1 MTSTSNLKTL
11 VFLCLCL
18 FSTLLHGQDIENTY
32 QQIKE
37 KMTGPILKVKG
48 GINASLLGAYSNSNL
63 RRADP
68 FAWRLN
74 GQLQFDFY
82 GIKMP
87 VSLLMSSR
95 STVFNYQLPA
105 YTFVGLRPSYRWAS
119 LHLGNSNMSFSPYT
133 LSGHSFQGVGVE
145 LKPGIWRLS
154 AMRGQLRRAGL
165 REVGQLQAIDPTFRR
180 MAWGIKA
187 GIDTGKEH
195 FDLTLFKAGDQ
206 FNLLAADSLSIQ
218 PKENLVLGLAGRKN
232 VSQNLFVAVNYA
244 ASFLTRDARSGD
256 RIDPPSSLFT
266 LGLLDFKNSTALH
279 KALKT
284 SFGLKTNF
292 GRIEIHHE
300 WVDPGYRSLGTL
312 FFNDDLENI
321 TASSTFS
328 LLNKK
333 LNVHANLG
341 VQRNNLSGY
350 ESTVNRR
357 FVGTVNATYS
367 GLKALTLNLNY
378 SNFSSTN
385 RLRSLSDPLDLLDS
399 IKLVLVN
406 QQLNVAANYSLGAE
420 KKSMLNAQFSIQKGN
435 AIQNDE
441 VLLGQQNQYYLGQLS
456 HTYLLSDQ
464 GMSLSSSLMLNIYE
478 NQQLRNTSIAPTLS
492 FVLPLLK
499 DQLKWTTVLSYLY
512 QRTNPSQDSKI
523 SNWQNQLS
531 FSWDKKHRLQ
541 LQMGVIHRHGKGGQS
556 PTSLFESR
564 GRLTYAW
571 NF

>member
-1 MTSTSNLKTL
+1 MLSTTNFRTL
-11 VFLCLCL
+11 ILLGLCL
-18 FSTLLHGQDIENTY
+18 FSTLLKSQDIENTY

-37 KMTGPILKVKG
+37 KITGPVLKIKG
-48 GINASLLGAYSNSNL
+48 GVNASLLAAYTNSNT

-68 FAWRLN
+68 LAWRLN
-74 GQLQFDFY
+74 GQLQFDFW

-105 YTFVGLRPSYRWAS
+105 YTFVGLRPSYRWAT

-145 LKPGIWRLS
+145 LKPGIWRVS
-154 AMRGQLRRAGL
+154 AMRGQLKRAGL
-165 REVGQLQAIDPTFRR
+165 RELGQLQAIDPTFKRT
-180 MAWGIKA
+180 AWGIKA

-206 FNLLAADSLSIQ
+206 FDLRFTDSLNIQ
-218 PKENLVLGLAGRKN
+218 PKENLVLGLTGRKN
-232 VSQNLFVAVNYA
+232 ISQSLYIAVNYA
-244 ASFLTRDARSGD
+244 ASFLTRNANSND
-256 RIDPPSSLFT
+256 RLNPPPALYT
-266 LGLLDFKNSTALH
+266 LGLLDFKNSTAMH

-292 GRIEIHHE
+292 GSIEIHHE

-350 ESTVNRR
+350 ESNVNRR
-357 FVGTVNATYS
+357 FIGTVNATYN
-367 GLKALTLNLNY
+367 GIKALTLNLNY

-406 QQLNVAANYSLGAE
+406 QQLNIAANYSLGAE

-441 VLLGQQNQYYLGQLS
+441 VQIGQQNQYYLGQLS
-456 HTYLLSDQ
+456 HTYLFGNQ

-478 NQQLRNTSIAPTLS
+478 NQHLRNTSIAPTLS

-512 QRTNPSQDSKI
+512 QRTNPSQDSRI
-523 SNWQNQLS
+523 LNWQNQLS

-541 LQMGVIHRHGKGGQS
+541 LQMGLIQREGKGSQS
-556 PTSLFESR
+556 PAALFESR

-571 NF
+571 IF

>member
-1 MTSTSNLKTL
+1 MLSTTNFRTL
-11 VFLCLCL
+11 ILLGLCL
-18 FSTLLHGQDIENTY
+18 FSTLLQSQDIENTY

-37 KMTGPILKVKG
+37 KMTGPVLKIKG
-48 GINASLLGAYSNSNL
+48 GVNASLLAAYTNSNT

-74 GQLQFDFY
+74 GQLQFDFW

-105 YTFVGLRPSYRWAS
+105 YTFVGLRPSYRWAT

-145 LKPGIWRLS
+145 LKPGIWRVS
-154 AMRGQLRRAGL
+154 AMRGQLKRAGL
-165 REVGQLQAIDPTFRR
+165 RELGQLQAIDPTFKRT
-180 MAWGIKA
+180 AWGIKA

-206 FNLLAADSLSIQ
+206 IDLRFTDSLNIQ
-218 PKENLVLGLAGRKN
+218 PKENLVLGLTGRKN
-232 VSQNLFVAVNYA
+232 ISQSLYIAVNYA
-244 ASFLTRDARSGD
+244 ASFLTRNANSND
-256 RIDPPSSLFT
+256 RLNPPPALYT
-266 LGLLDFKNSTALH
+266 LGLLDFKNSTAMH

-292 GRIEIHHE
+292 GSIEIHHE

-350 ESTVNRR
+350 ESNVNRR
-357 FVGTVNATYS
+357 FIGTVNATYN
-367 GLKALTLNLNY
+367 GIKALTLNLNY

-406 QQLNVAANYSLGAE
+406 QQLNIAANYSLGAE

-441 VLLGQQNQYYLGQLS
+441 VQIGQQNQYYLGQLS
-456 HTYLLSDQ
+456 HTYLFGNQ

-478 NQQLRNTSIAPTLS
+478 NQHLRNTSIAPTLS

-512 QRTNPSQDSKI
+512 QRTNPSQDSRI
-523 SNWQNQLS
+523 LNWQNQLS

-541 LQMGVIHRHGKGGQS
+541 LQMGLIQREGKGSQS
-556 PTSLFESR
+556 PAALFESR

-571 NF
+571 IF

>member
-1 MTSTSNLKTL
+1 MLSTTNFRTL
-11 VFLCLCL
+11 ILLGLCL
-18 FSTLLHGQDIENTY
+18 FSTLLQSQDIENTY

-37 KMTGPILKVKG
+37 KMTGPVLKIKG
-48 GINASLLGAYSNSNL
+48 GVNASLLGAYTNSST

-74 GQLQFDFY
+74 GQLQFDFW

-105 YTFVGLRPSYRWAS
+105 YTFVGLRPSYRWAT

-145 LKPGIWRLS
+145 LKPGIWRVS
-154 AMRGQLRRAGL
+154 AMRGQLKRAGL
-165 REVGQLQAIDPTFRR
+165 RELGQLQAIDPTFKRT
-180 MAWGIKA
+180 AWGIKA

-206 FNLLAADSLSIQ
+206 FDLRSTDSLNIQ
-218 PKENLVLGLAGRKN
+218 PKENLVLGLTGRKN
-232 VSQNLFVAVNYA
+232 ISQSLYIAVNYA
-244 ASFLTRDARSGD
+244 ASFLTRNTNSND
-256 RIDPPSSLFT
+256 RLNPPPALYT

-292 GRIEIHHE
+292 GSIEIHHE

-350 ESTVNRR
+350 ESNVNRR
-357 FVGTVNATYS
+357 FIGTVNATYN
-367 GLKALTLNLNY
+367 GIKALTLNLNY

-441 VLLGQQNQYYLGQLS
+441 IQIGQQNQYYLGQLS
-456 HTYLLSDQ
+456 HTYLFGNQ
-464 GMSLSSSLMLNIYE
+464 GMSLNSSLMLNIYE
-478 NQQLRNTSIAPTLS
+478 NQLLRNTSITPTLS

-512 QRTNPSQDSKI
+512 QRTNPSQDSRI
-523 SNWQNQLS
+523 LNWQNQLS

-541 LQMGVIHRHGKGGQS
+541 LQMGLIQREGKGSQS
-556 PTSLFESR
+556 PAALFESR

-571 NF
+571 IF

>member
-1 MTSTSNLKTL
+1 MLSITNFRTL
-11 VFLCLCL
+11 ILLCLCL
-18 FSTLLHGQDIENTY
+18 FSTLLQSQDLENTY

-37 KMTGPILKVKG
+37 KMTEPVLKIKG
-48 GINASLLGAYSNSNL
+48 GVNASLLGAYTNSNT

-74 GQLQFDFY
+74 GQLQFDFW

-105 YTFVGLRPSYRWAS
+105 YTFVGLRPSYRWAT

-145 LKPGIWRLS
+145 LKPGIWRVS
-154 AMRGQLRRAGL
+154 AMRGQLKRAGL
-165 REVGQLQAIDPTFRR
+165 RELGQLQAIDPTFKRR
-180 MAWGIKA
+180 AWGIKA

-206 FNLLAADSLSIQ
+206 FDPRSTDSLSIQ
-218 PKENLVLGLAGRKN
+218 PKENLVLGLTGRKN
-232 VSQNLFVAVNYA
+232 VSQSLFVAVNYA
-244 ASFLTRDARSGD
+244 ASFLTRNANSKD
-256 RIDPPSSLFT
+256 RLDPPPALYT
-266 LGLLDFKNSTALH
+266 LGLLDFKNSTAMH

-292 GRIEIHHE
+292 GSIEIHHE

-350 ESTVNRR
+350 ESNVNRR
-357 FVGTVNATYS
+357 FIGTVNATYN
-367 GLKALTLNLNY
+367 GIKALTLNLNY

-406 QQLNVAANYSLGAE
+406 QQLNIAANYSLGTE

-441 VLLGQQNQYYLGQLS
+441 VQIGQQNQYYLGQLS
-456 HTYLLSDQ
+456 HTYLFGNQ

-499 DQLKWTTVLSYLY
+499 DQLKWTTILSYLY
-512 QRTNPSQDSKI
+512 QRTNPSQDSRI
-523 SNWQNQLS
+523 LNWQNQLS

-541 LQMGVIHRHGKGGQS
+541 LQMGLIQREGKGSQS
-556 PTSLFESR
+556 PTALFESR

-571 NF
+571 IF

>member
-1 MTSTSNLKTL
+1 MLPTTNFRTL
-11 VFLCLCL
+11 ILLGLCL
-18 FSTLLHGQDIENTY
+18 FSTLLQSQDIENTY

-37 KMTGPILKVKG
+37 KMTGPVLKIKG
-48 GINASLLGAYSNSNL
+48 GVNASLLAAYTNSNT

-74 GQLQFDFY
+74 GQLQFDFW

-105 YTFVGLRPSYRWAS
+105 YTFVGLRPSYRWAT

-145 LKPGIWRLS
+145 LKPGIWRVS
-154 AMRGQLRRAGL
+154 AMRGQLKRAGL
-165 REVGQLQAIDPTFRR
+165 RELGQLQAIDPTFKRT
-180 MAWGIKA
+180 AWGIKA

-206 FNLLAADSLSIQ
+206 FDLRSTDSLSIQ
-218 PKENLVLGLAGRKN
+218 PKENLVLGLTGRKN
-232 VSQNLFVAVNYA
+232 ISQSLYIAVNYA
-244 ASFLTRDARSGD
+244 ASFLTRNANSND
-256 RIDPPSSLFT
+256 RLNPPPALYT
-266 LGLLDFKNSTALH
+266 LGLLDFKNSTAMH

-292 GRIEIHHE
+292 GSIEIHHE

-350 ESTVNRR
+350 ESNVNRR
-357 FVGTVNATYS
+357 FIGTVNATYN
-367 GLKALTLNLNY
+367 GIKALTLNLNY

-406 QQLNVAANYSLGAE
+406 QQLNIAANYSLGAE

-441 VLLGQQNQYYLGQLS
+441 VQIGQQNQYYLGQLS
-456 HTYLLSDQ
+456 HTYLFGNQ

-478 NQQLRNTSIAPTLS
+478 NQHLRNTSIAPTLS

-512 QRTNPSQDSKI
+512 QRTNPSQDSRI
-523 SNWQNQLS
+523 LNWQNQLS

-541 LQMGVIHRHGKGGQS
+541 LQMGLIQREGKGSQS
-556 PTSLFESR
+556 PAALFESR

-571 NF
+571 IF

>member
-1 MTSTSNLKTL
+1 MTHPLKL
-11 VFLCLCL
+11 RILGLLCLCL
-18 FSTLLHGQDIENTY
+18 FSKLLKSQDVESTY

-37 KMTGPILKVKG
+37 KIAGPVLQVKG
-48 GINASLLGAYSNSNL
+48 GINASLLGAYTNSSV

-74 GQLQFDFY
+74 GQLQFDFF

-105 YTFVGLRPSYRWAS
+105 YTFVGLRPSYRWAT

-145 LKPGIWRLS
+145 LKPGIWRVR
-154 AMRGQLRRAGL
+154 AMRGQLRRAGV
-165 REVGQLQAIDPTFRR
+165 RELGQLQAIDPTFRR
-180 MAWGIKA
+180 TAWGIKA
-187 GIDTGKEH
+187 GVDTGKEH
-195 FDLTLFKAGDQ
+195 LEVTVFKASDQFDLSAL
-206 FNLLAADSLSIQ
+206 DSVAVR
-218 PKENLVLGLAGRKN
+218 PKENLVLGLGGRK
-232 VSQNLFVAVNYA
+232 SISPNLFVAIDYA
-244 ASFLTRDARSGD
+244 VSFLTRDSNSPD
-256 RIDPPSSLFT
+256 RIDPPSSMLT
-266 LGLLDFKNSTALH
+266 LGLLDFKNSTATH

-284 SFGLKTNF
+284 SFGVKTNF
-292 GRIEIHHE
+292 GSIEFHHE

-328 LLNKK
+328 MLNKK

-341 VQRNNLSGY
+341 IQRNNLSGF
-350 ESTVNRR
+350 ESNVNRR
-357 FVGTVNATYS
+357 FIGTLNATYS
-367 GLKALTLNLNY
+367 GIKAVTLNLNY

-406 QQLNVAANYSLGAE
+406 QQLNVAANYSLGAD
-420 KKSMLNAQFSIQKGN
+420 KKSMLNAQFSVQKGN

-441 VLLGQQNQYYLGQLS
+441 VQRNQQNQYYLGQLS
-456 HTYLLSDQ
+456 HTYLFNNR

-478 NQQLRNTSIAPTLS
+478 NQQFRNTSIAPTLS
-492 FVLPLLK
+492 FVFPLWK
-499 DQLKWTTVLSYLY
+499 NQLKWTTIFSYLY
-512 QRTNPSQDSKI
+512 QRTNPVQDSRI
-523 SNWQNQLS
+523 LNWQNQLS
-531 FSWDKKHRLQ
+531 FSWDKKHRLL
-541 LQMGVIHRHGKGGQS
+541 LQMGLIQRDGKESQS
-556 PTSLFESR
+556 PSSFFESR

-571 NF
+571 RF